1 MTFFVF
7 PWIVNTAA
15 NCVSLWCSRL
25 TNHPKVGTKWWIK
38 DAWQIKGTKKNS
50 KEPLSKTHYIINDHS
65 PAAFLNIETH
75 PHLSRRDSQ
84 VVDFKLDSEKCQSF
98 SKFFF
103 DHFRSKNTM
112 NDKKFSQSKFRSTKS
127 LVKKSFYVVSCNF
140 RFENDININSKTQFW
155 DFLPN
160 FLYVSESF
168 LIAPFET
175 CTFLLEK
182 SKTCFFLGIKF
193 AINH

>member
-103 DHFRSKNTM
+103 GHFRSKNTM
-112 NDKKFSQSKFRSTKS
+112 NDKKFSQKILLCCKLQFSIRKWHKYKFKNTILGLSSKFFVRIGVIFDSS
-127 LVKKSFYVVSCNF
+127 IWN
-140 RFENDININSKTQFW
+140 
-155 DFLPN
+155 
-160 FLYVSESF
+160 LYVF
-168 LIAPFET
+168 IG
-175 CTFLLEK
+175 K
-182 SKTCFFLGIKF
+182 I
-193 AINH
+193 

>member
-98 SKFFF
+98 SKI
-103 DHFRSKNTM
+103 
-112 NDKKFSQSKFRSTKS
+112 FSAISDQRTQWMTAKSTKS
-127 LVKKSFYVVSCNF
+127 FVKTILLCCKL
-140 RFENDININSKTQFW
+140 QFSIW
-155 DFLPN
+155 KWHKYKFSNTILRPDPY

-168 LIAPFET
+168 LISPFET

-182 SKTCFFLGIKF
+182 SKTVFS
-193 AINH
+193 